1 MSQYLPTGNLKWI
14 NNETDVMNIS
24 DESKKGYLL
33 EVDLDYSKNSH
44 DFHNDLP
51 LAAEQIQMDKV
62 YKLIPNLRNH
72 YRNLKQCLI
81 KFRIAYNKDS

>member
-1 MSQYLPTGNLKWI
+1 MSQYLPTGNLKCI

-51 LAAEQIQMDKV
+51 LAA
-62 YKLIPNLRNH
+62 
-72 YRNLKQCLI
+72 
-81 KFRIAYNKDS
+81 A